1 MNPLPPAFFLS
12 LTVLTDL
19 VTDMTQLRNEW
30 ANQQFSITF
39 IIAVKKPQNKRL
51 YLLPIDRAQSVSPSY
66 FMGMEL
72 IKM

>member
-39 IIAVKKPQNKRL
+39 IIAVKKTPEQTFISIIYR
-51 YLLPIDRAQSVSPSY
+51 
-66 FMGMEL
+66 
-72 IKM
+72 